1 MFFFRFFFFL
11 ILSIIFFIPFVITFI
26 LVFLF
31 IDKNIFFIQKRIGQQ
46 RKVFKFIKF
55 ATMIN
60 NNNQDNLSMNENH
73 RINSVGR
80 FIRRVHLDEIP
91 QILNILKGEMNFI
104 GPRPWSIFHDQ
115 IYIKLIKDNKFLIKK
130 YYERSN
136 VKPGIIGLAQL
147 KNLNDETKLSLSK
160 RLKYDLYFT
169 RNQSFSLNAFIVL
182 STIKKVLKN
191 IFKL

>member
-1 MFFFRFFFFL
+1 MFLLRIFLFL
-11 ILSIIFFIPFVITFI
+11 ILLLIFFIPFIITFI

-31 IDKNIFFIQKRIGQQ
+31 IDKKVFFIQKRIGHK

-55 ATMIN
+55 ASMKN
-60 NNNQDNLSMNENH
+60 NNSQDKLLKYEH
-73 RINSVGR
+73 YRINSIGR

-91 QILNILKGEMNFI
+91 QIFNILKGEMNFI
-104 GPRPWSIFHDQ
+104 GPRPWSISHDQ
-115 IYIKLIKDNKFLIKK
+115 IYLKLFKDNKYLTNK

-136 VKPGIIGLAQL
+136 IKPGIIGLAQL
-147 KNLNDETKLSLSK
+147 KNLNQETKLSIAK
-160 RLKYDLYFT
+160 RLKYDLFFT
-169 RNQSFSLNAFIVL
+169 RNQSFDLNAFIIL